1 MHLNVRE
8 IKTEDFSTCANILVE
23 AYNGE
28 PWNNSWTKKE
38 ALLRIE
44 ATMSGFNSRGYVIEQ
59 NNKIISMC
67 LGRIDYYY
75 GNWSQFCID
84 EFNVLPS
91 LQGKGIGG
99 RLLQFVTNV
108 MKDEQINKIFLMTGG
123 KQAAQ
128 FYTKQGF
135 VTSHEGSALEYD
147 LQNN

>member
-1 MHLNVRE
+1 MYLNFRE

-23 AYNGE
+23 AYKGE

-108 MKDEQINKIFLMTGG
+108 LKDEQINKIFLMTGG

-135 VTSHEGSALEYD
+135 VTSHEGIALEYD

>member
-8 IKTEDFSTCANILVE
+8 IKKEDFSTCADILVA
-23 AYNGE
+23 AYNGA
-28 PWNNSWTKKE
+28 PWNNSWTEEE

-44 ATMSGFNSRGYVIEQ
+44 ATMSGFNSRGYLIEK
-59 NNKIISMC
+59 NNKIVSMC

-84 EFNVLPS
+84 EFNVLPT
-91 LQGKGIGG
+91 LQGTGIGG
-99 RLLQFVTNV
+99 KLLQYVTNV

-128 FYTKQGF
+128 FYIKQGF

>member
-8 IKTEDFSTCANILVE
+8 IKKEDFSTCAYILVA
-23 AYNGE
+23 AYNGA
-28 PWNNSWTKKE
+28 PWSNSWTE
-38 ALLRIE
+38 EGALLRIE
-44 ATMSGFNSRGYVIEQ
+44 ATMSGFNSRGYVIEK
-59 NNKIISMC
+59 NNKIVSMC

-84 EFNVLPS
+84 EFNVLPT